1 MPNVTTY
8 TRVAHLWALW
18 VVLAHGFDRLLPRVG
33 MSPQQ
38 KSVLAAGDPWL
49 PEGFTPPEPG
59 RPRREKPKVPIR
71 VTSVSQLKSLIR
83 DGYRVQDLDVRGET
97 RPAANDLASSKS
109 LHPVIAALYQRR
121 DVKSM
126 PGQRA
131 SEDKMKIALA
141 IEGGGMRGCVAAGMA
156 TAIWHLGLDDSI
168 DIVYGSSA
176 GTLVGAYF
184 IAKQL
189 PYEGPQVYYD
199 VLTSAGKE
207 FIDAQ
212 SILRSCGLGLLD
224 LRLHALTS
232 LFRDRMGKPVL
243 NLDYLLTNIV
253 QQIKPLNWAIFWSK
267 QVSNAQ
273 PLRIVASGLVSRKSV
288 VLSADNNN
296 FQSIAEL
303 ADCMKASMLLP
314 GVTGEV
320 VRLKVSLGFQ

>member
-1 MPNVTTY
+1 MVLNVI
-8 TRVAHLWALW
+8 RIIPWGLW

-33 MSPQQ
+33 MSPHQ
-38 KSVLAAGDPWL
+38 KLALAGEPWL

-59 RPRREKPKVPIR
+59 VPRREKPKFPIR
-71 VTSVSQLKSLIR
+71 VTSVAQLKSLIR

-97 RPAANDLASSKS
+97 RAANGAASTKR
-109 LHPVIAALYQRR
+109 HPVIAALYQRR

-131 SEDKMKIALA
+131 SGDKMKIALA

-156 TAIWHLGLDDSI
+156 TAIWHLGLDDSV